1 MGARLQANVGG
12 TVEAL
17 LQEFKRALQ
26 AAYGARLKR
35 VILYGSHA
43 RGKADEGSDV
53 DVLVVLDRAEDP
65 LTERERLSE
74 LIFQLS
80 LKYNV
85 VLSVLTVDEQEF
97 ERRASPLFLNVK
109 REGLAV

>member
-1 MGARLQANVGG
+1 MGARLQANVKG

-17 LQEFKRALQ
+17 LQEFKRGLQ

-65 LTERERLSE
+65 LAERERLSE

-85 VLSVLTVDEQEF
+85 VLSVLTVDEKEF

-109 REGLAV
+109 QEGLAV